1 MSKSLHM
8 LNGLEDIPR
17 KVEDL
22 RGLFVTAVSQQ
33 QNLISDAQNVAQIT
47 ESNTK
52 AILSKTGDILKSTQ
66 EFRNQ
71 AFKAMLANIS
81 VMTTLRKVMTL

>member
-1 MSKSLHM
+1 M